1 MTAPRNWIHAGLFCV
16 LAASASL
23 AHAQTYPSG
32 PVRFITPLPAG
43 GGTDPAMRIV
53 IDHLGKMWGQQTA
66 LVNQPGAGGA
76 LAVRT
81 AAAAPP
87 DAQTLLMAIASTYTS
102 LPENQPDLVSPV
114 NDLIPVGFVGEVPMA
129 IAVTPALPV
138 NSVPELV
145 ALSKKQAGGL
155 NVALALRGGTTHLMT
170 ELLRIRSG
178 ADLTPVFYPAGAQAL
193 SDVISGRV
201 QMTIDGLSGPVG
213 GGQVRLLAIANE
225 RVPSHADIPTVS
237 ETVPGFT
244 ATGWGCFGC
253 AAANTAR
260 AREQGARGLARG
272 PRPRRRQA
280 EVRHAQLF
288 NASHDSAGALSFHP
302 ERTGFVEAGHP
313 AAESD
318 ALATPPC
325 AAVETSSKCC
335 FTPAA
340 AFLAPGRSSRNAGA
354 TEN

>member
-213 GGQVRLLAIANE
+213 GGQVRLLAIASHE

-244 ATGWGCFGC
+244 ATGWVVL
-253 AAANTAR
+253 AAPPRTPPALVNKV
-260 AREQGARGLARG
+260 REDLHAVLARDDVRQKFG
-272 PRPRRRQA
+272 TLSFSTRPMTPP
-280 EVRHAQLF
+280 
-288 NASHDSAGALSFHP
+288 ALSAFIQS
-302 ERTGFVEAGHP
+302 ERDLWKPVIRRL
-313 AAESD
+313 S
-318 ALATPPC
+318 LTP
-325 AAVETSSKCC
+325 
-335 FTPAA
+335 
-340 AFLAPGRSSRNAGA
+340 
-354 TEN
+354 